1 MLAIGGHYILSK
13 LEYITSAGIRVFLII
28 QKALGKNL
36 TLTNVNS
43 SMEKLFIPKG
53 FTIPLYD
60 IKAK

>member
-43 SMEKLFIPKG
+43 SMENYLSKKG
-53 FTIPLYD
+53 LQTPSTI
-60 IKAK
+60 